1 MEIDLVILF
10 ALIAITVGLLK
21 YMFSSKKHTE
31 EDWSKKLKAPF
42 IYGVIAGGVV
52 CYLLSWILSS
62 ITIID
67 SNMNHTTNYYYS
79 KAVLKSQKPDDL
91 IVDIEDETYTFDNL
105 DLCSEYIANLS
116 YETLVLYPVV
126 YGNKTNISDSIVI
139 IPPSSIMKVKN
150 LPDFYFEEPE
160 EIQVKEDVFSSII
173 KSILDIGSSETRW
186 IIDSQSNI
194 KKRY

>member
-1 MEIDLVILF
+1 MEVDLFILF
-10 ALIAITVGLLK
+10 AFIAIIVGFLK
-21 YMFSSKKHTE
+21 YMFSYKKHTG

-52 CYLLSWILSS
+52 CYLASFILSS

-67 SNMNHTTNYYYS
+67 SNMNNSTNYYYS
-79 KAVLKSQKPDDL
+79 KAVIKSKKPDNL
-91 IVDIEDETYTFDNL
+91 VVEIEDETYTFENL
-105 DLCSEYIANLS
+105 ELCSEYIANLS
-116 YETLVLYPVV
+116 YETLILYPVV
-126 YGNKTNISDSIVI
+126 YGNRANVSDSIVI

-160 EIQVKEDVFSSII
+160 KIQVKEDIFSSIL
-173 KSILDIGSSETRW
+173 KSIFDIGSSETRW